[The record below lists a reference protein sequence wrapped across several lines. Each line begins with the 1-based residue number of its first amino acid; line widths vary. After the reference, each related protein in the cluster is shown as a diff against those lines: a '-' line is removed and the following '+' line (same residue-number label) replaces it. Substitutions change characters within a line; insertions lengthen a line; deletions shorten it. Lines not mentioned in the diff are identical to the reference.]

1 MTRGMGLADEP
12 SSPDRSLRTVADG
25 LVRLPLLVL
34 TSDDGLAPVGDGLV
48 KAVREKGNTRVTAR
62 HEATDH
68 SWSDKR
74 LTLQG
79 AVVAWLQQLR

>member
-1 MTRGMGLADEP
+1 MKFCTPYINVLFLFAFGGWNVSAQAYKF
-12 SSPDRSLRTVADG
+12 SH
-25 LVRLPLLVL
+25 L
-34 TSDDGLAPVGDGLV
+34 TSDDGLAPVGNGLAT
-48 KAVREKGNTRVTAR
+48 AVRELGNARVTTR

-74 LTLQG
+74 LTLES